1 MTGEQIEFIKKY
13 FFKNEE
19 YADWDNIATRLLQ
32 EGSCIVAGNIKLWS
46 GGIGNFIKISPAENA
61 FACFLLTFDKD
72 SFLQSAWFKE
82 QADYHIKALGHQ
94 IATLSDQQYAIELL
108 VEKKQLFKSK

>member
-19 YADWDNIATRLLQ
+19 YAGWANIAQRLLQ
-32 EGSCIVAGNIKLWS
+32 EGSCIVAGHSKLWS
-46 GGIGNFIKISPAENA
+46 GGIGNFIKISPAENSVG
-61 FACFLLTFDKD
+61 CSLLTFDRD

-82 QADYHIKALGHQ
+82 QAYSHIKALAHQ
-94 IATLSDQQYAIELL
+94 INALDDQRYAIERL
-108 VEKKQLFKSK
+108 VTKK

>member
-19 YADWDNIATRLLQ
+19 YAGWDNIATRLLQ
-32 EGSCIVAGNIKLWS
+32 EGSCIVAGHGKLWS
-46 GGIGNFIKISPAENA
+46 GGIGNFIKTSPAENA
-61 FACFLLTFDKD
+61 FTCSLLTFDKD

-94 IATLSDQQYAIELL
+94 IVALSYQQYAIELL